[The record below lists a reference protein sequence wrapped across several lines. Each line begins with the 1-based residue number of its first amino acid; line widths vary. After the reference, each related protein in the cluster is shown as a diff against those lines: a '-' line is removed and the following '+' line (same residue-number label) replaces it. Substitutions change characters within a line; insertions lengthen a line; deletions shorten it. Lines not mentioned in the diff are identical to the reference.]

1 MDAVLQI
8 QERTIE
14 GKKVK
19 TLRNQGITPIHL
31 YGSEFDSASMQVEMS
46 ELIAVLNLAGFS
58 SPITLNDGKKNIIA
72 FAREVQRHPL
82 TEQIIH
88 VEFQIVDKDDQVEV
102 EVPVN
107 LIGESPAVK
116 NLGGVLIKL
125 METIRISSKVNVV
138 PKSIELDISVIESL
152 EQSILV
158 SEIEVAEGVLTVRT
172 KEKKDEEGG
181 ELLHRGISYRQFT
194 RKWTMADDIVV
205 NDAKMENGMLL
216 IELERV
222 VPEEKKP
229 RLLKIS

>member
-1 MDAVLQI
+1 MDAILQI
-8 QERTIE
+8 QERTTE

-31 YGSEFDSASMQVEMS
+31 YGSQFDSASMQVKMT
-46 ELIAVLNLAGFS
+46 ELIDVLNLAGFS
-58 SPITLNDGKKNIIA
+58 SPITLNVGKENIIA

-88 VEFQIVDKDDQVEV
+88 VDFQIVDKDDQVEV

-138 PKSIELDISVIESL
+138 PKLIELDISVIESL

-158 SEIEVAEGVLTVRT
+158 SEIEVAEGVQIVS
-172 KEKKDEEGG
+172 DESFAIARVIPPRIEVEEEEVDESEITEG
-181 ELLHRGISYRQFT
+181 
-194 RKWTMADDIVV
+194 
-205 NDAKMENGMLL
+205 
-216 IELERV
+216 
-222 VPEEKKP
+222 EESEDQAGTDESVDSETSDK
-229 RLLKIS
+229 SE